1 MVFLW
6 RVTAA
11 VAVLLLIITVMLVV
25 KVQTNSSASFTGD
38 INNQSTTVYLRN
50 TPTETAIAKTPKA
63 GDTQVP
69 DETEAADTAPT
80 ATAAAVVEP
89 TSTPVPTQDEGD
101 TDIVTEYPVPDSY
114 TLHSGEFIFCL
125 ARRFNIL
132 PEDLMDYNGYEYGT
146 LLFPGDTILLP
157 PNGRAYL
164 GDRALQYHPADY
176 TVIYGDTLYSIACL
190 YGDVDPRSIAAAND
204 LDIDQVL
211 TPGTVL
217 QIP

>member
-1 MVFLW
+1 MKK
-6 RVTAA
+6 TS
-11 VAVLLLIITVMLVV
+11 LIILIAIIASLMFSACTM
-25 KVQTNSSASFTGD
+25 SASTPPPVTP
-38 INNQSTTVYLRN
+38 TTNLSEIARQA
-50 TPTETAIAKTPKA
+50 TETAIAKTPKA

-69 DETEAADTAPT
+69 DETEDADPALTV
-80 ATAAAVVEP
+80 TAAAVVEP

-101 TDIVTEYPVPDSY
+101 TDVVTEYPVPDSY

-146 LLFPGDTILLP
+146 LLFPGNIILMP
-157 PNGRAYL
+157 PNGRAFL
-164 GDRALQYHPADY
+164 GNRALQYHPADY
-176 TVIYGDTLYSIACL
+176 TVLYGDTLYSISCL

>member
-1 MVFLW
+1 MKK
-6 RVTAA
+6 TS
-11 VAVLLLIITVMLVV
+11 LIILIAIIASLIFSACTM
-25 KVQTNSSASFTGD
+25 SASTPPPVTP
-38 INNQSTTVYLRN
+38 TTNLSEIARQA
-50 TPTETAIAKTPKA
+50 TETAIAKTPKA

-69 DETEAADTAPT
+69 EETEVPDGEVTETVP
-80 ATAAAVVEP
+80 VVDEP
-89 TSTPVPTQDEGD
+89 TNTPEPTQSGGGSE
-101 TDIVTEYPVPDSY
+101 IVTEYPVPDSY

-132 PEDLMDYNGYEYGT
+132 PEDIMDYNGYVYGT

-157 PNGRAYL
+157 PNGRSYI
-164 GDRALQYHPADY
+164 GERALQYHPADY

-190 YGDVDPRSIAAAND
+190 YGDVDPRAIAAAND
-204 LDIDQVL
+204 LDLDQPL

>member
-1 MVFLW
+1 MKK
-6 RVTAA
+6 TS
-11 VAVLLLIITVMLVV
+11 LIILIAIIASLMFSACTM
-25 KVQTNSSASFTGD
+25 SASTPPPVTP
-38 INNQSTTVYLRN
+38 TTNLSEIARQA
-50 TPTETAIAKTPKA
+50 TETAIAKTPKA

-69 DETEAADTAPT
+69 DETPDPETEPT
-80 ATAAAVVEP
+80 ATSAVEMEP
-89 TSTPVPTQDEGD
+89 TATLAPTEDAGD
-101 TDIVTEYPVPDSY
+101 TEVITEYPVPDSY

-132 PEDLMDYNGYEYGT
+132 PEDIMDYNGYEYGT
-146 LLFPGDTILLP
+146 LLYPGDTLLLP
-157 PNGRAYL
+157 PNGRAYI
-164 GDRALQYHPADY
+164 GDRALQYHPASY

-204 LDIDQVL
+204 LDLNQVL

>member
-1 MVFLW
+1 MKK
-6 RVTAA
+6 TS
-11 VAVLLLIITVMLVV
+11 LIILIAIIASLMFSACTM
-25 KVQTNSSASFTGD
+25 SASTPPPVTP
-38 INNQSTTVYLRN
+38 TTNLSEIARQA
-50 TPTETAIAKTPKA
+50 TETAIAKTPKA

-69 DETEAADTAPT
+69 DETPVEGTDPT
-80 ATAAAVVEP
+80 ATSEAVVDP
-89 TSTPVPTQDEGD
+89 TATPAPTEDGGD
-101 TDIVTEYPVPDSY
+101 DDIILEYPVPDSY

-132 PEDLMDYNGYEYGT
+132 PEDIMDYNGYEYGT
-146 LLFPGDTILLP
+146 LLYPGDTLLLP
-157 PNGRAYL
+157 PNGRPYI
-164 GDRALQYHPADY
+164 GDRALQYHPATH

-204 LDIDQVL
+204 LDLNQVL